1 MQRVPPPRQKEPTQ
15 ALPPLRRSARRLRWS
30 GPVQEEALTLAL
42 LRIMNHVQQ
51 RRRLSLHAVERLTG
65 IQRDRLRRMERLQ
78 IKRLSLRTLTQWC
91 NGLRI
96 DLDALIDLAKEVI
109 QAAASRCQQAP
120 RQSRGLAQ
128 APARR
133 RRS

>member
-1 MQRVPPPRQKEPTQ
+1 MQGTCPPRPTPEAPSPPAERWLAEPC
-15 ALPPLRRSARRLRWS
+15 RWA
-30 GPVQEEALTLAL
+30 GPVQEEPLTRAL
-42 LRIMNHVQQ
+42 LRIMNHVQS
-51 RRRLSLHAVERLTG
+51 RRKLSLHAVERLTG